1 MELTGWSTNVCWTHA
16 RRTHEEETTYGAN
29 KSPPLVYI
37 GQLPACTDDLV
48 LYLISNFVVSLCLA
62 LRRAL
67 FDPAFFHRSIFSGL
81 IFKNMRLLLKWSK
94 DFPKPK
100 RGKKKI
106 YLIFYSAYMQKC
118 AEWWPHTHTHTHTH
132 EWNQEKLS
140 LLNCTDWIFASSL
153 FIFLRIFSKKY
164 QKE

>member
-118 AEWWPHTHTHTHTH
+118 AEWWPHTHTRVKPGKTFII
-132 EWNQEKLS
+132 KLHG
-140 LLNCTDWIFASSL
+140 LNFCF
-153 FIFLRIFSKKY
+153 FFVHFFENFL
-164 QKE
+164 QKVPERVDQ